1 MNYFSVDFLCHL
13 LKAFVHPLNN
23 GIVVGSGII
32 LRERLIFEFGF
43 GSFSLFVVDRSVSEV
58 VNLTL
63 DLLFGFDS
71 QIVRLRSFLGVGRFS
86 DFDQVAGF

>member
-1 MNYFSVDFLCHL
+1 MNYFSVDFLCRL

-32 LRERLIFEFGF
+32 LRERLILKFGF
-43 GSFSLFVVDRSVSEV
+43 GPFSFLVVDRSVSEV

-71 QIVRLRSFLGVGRFS
+71 QIVRL
-86 DFDQVAGF
+86 